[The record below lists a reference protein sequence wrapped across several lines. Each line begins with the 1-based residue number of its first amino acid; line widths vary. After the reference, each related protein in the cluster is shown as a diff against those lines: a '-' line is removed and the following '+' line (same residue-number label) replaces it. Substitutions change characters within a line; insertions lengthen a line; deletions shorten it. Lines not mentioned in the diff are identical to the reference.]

1 MGATQIFES
10 CCAGKRH
17 VTQKE
22 LEKRRSGEVALSP
35 SRRCAFRSPL
45 SGASVQIW
53 EATAKHFPDLILD
66 LIRIA
71 RATD

>member
-1 MGATQIFES
+1 MS
-10 CCAGKRH
+10 LRKNWRN
-17 VTQKE
+17 
-22 LEKRRSGEVALSP
+22 GEAAKSP
-35 SRRCAFRSPL
+35 CLRLAASPFRPPL

-71 RATD
+71 RAID